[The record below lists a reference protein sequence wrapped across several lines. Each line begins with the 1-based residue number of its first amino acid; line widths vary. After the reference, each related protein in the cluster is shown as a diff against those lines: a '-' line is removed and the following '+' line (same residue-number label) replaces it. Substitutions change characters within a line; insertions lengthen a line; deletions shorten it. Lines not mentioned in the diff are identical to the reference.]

1 MRGAIDSTTLSS
13 MSALYRSTLL
23 AAMAV
28 LLAACAMLRPQR
40 CEQFEAGRNQNTDTH
55 YVLETVALDG
65 YVRTLG
71 NEDMAIVPRYRL
83 KLDTASAQPCSH
95 INIRKELVLLRR
107 DNPDMVFEE
116 SREFF
121 AEDGTRI
128 AVKNEVLTAQL
139 GRSGRYAAVVPLPIP
154 RNAPLGKYRIAS
166 TLTIRTRD
174 NKQAQT
180 LARSQV
186 MFRVVA
192 MGEQ

>member
-1 MRGAIDSTTLSS
+1 
-13 MSALYRSTLL
+13 MSVLYRLTVL
-23 AAMAV
+23 AAMTA
-28 LLAACAMLRPQR
+28 LLAACATLVPER
-40 CEQFEAGRNQNTDTH
+40 CEQFETGRNETNTNTR
-55 YVLETVALDG
+55 YTIEAAALGD
-65 YVRTLG
+65 YSRTLG

-107 DNPDMVFEE
+107 DNPDLVFEE

-128 AVKNEVLTAQL
+128 AVKNEALTAQL

-174 NKQAQT
+174 NKRTQT

-192 MGEQ
+192 MSEQ